1 MYRGEPPRASFA
13 KSKTMTSASTNTVQW
28 LAIKL
33 TSSVLIAMAAIL
45 LAWKL
50 YATAT
55 NIPLPAKLDVWVWI
69 GSGAMVIHAIEGA
82 LAARIASSRD
92 ENPLKVGLY
101 TFFTGM
107 AGLAELYNQEDS
119 DSEGV

>member
-1 MYRGEPPRASFA
+1 
-13 KSKTMTSASTNTVQW
+13 MTSSSTNTVQW

-50 YATAT
+50 YAIAT
-55 NIPLPAKLDVWVWI
+55 NIPLPPKLDVWVWV
-69 GSGAMVIHAIEGA
+69 GTGAMAIHAIEGA
-82 LAARIASSRD
+82 IAARIASSRD
-92 ENPLKVGLY
+92 ENPLKVGVY

-107 AGLAELYNQEDS
+107 AGLAELYHQDG
-119 DSEGV
+119 SE